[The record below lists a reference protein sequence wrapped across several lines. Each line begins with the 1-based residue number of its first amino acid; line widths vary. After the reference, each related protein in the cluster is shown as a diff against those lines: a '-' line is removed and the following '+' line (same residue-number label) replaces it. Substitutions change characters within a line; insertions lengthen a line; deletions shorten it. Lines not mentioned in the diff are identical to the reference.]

1 MLTTNQILKTK
12 PEFILSVDYDANIG
26 EMIGDETGSEYLAE
40 MVIQYHSL
48 TDNCCIAFYVECL
61 VSVSDSDNKVT
72 IEEMDTCYDSWRVY
86 VNNIK
91 DLPNGSHHVWGY
103 DLDDELHTKLV
114 KLMESQPI
122 YDAPEKF
129 IIETY

>member
-12 PEFILSVDYDANIG
+12 PEFILSVNYDANIG
-26 EMIGDETGSEYLAE
+26 DMLGDETNNEYLAE
-40 MVIQYHSL
+40 MAIQYHSL
-48 TDNCCIAFYVECL
+48 TDNCCLAFYVECL
-61 VSVSDSDNKVT
+61 VSVNNSKVT
-72 IEEMDTCYDSWRVY
+72 IEEMNTCYDSLTVY

-122 YDAPEKF
+122 YDIPEHF
-129 IIETY
+129 TLESY

>member
-12 PEFILSVDYDANIG
+12 PEFILSVNYDANIG
-26 EMIGDETGSEYLAE
+26 DMLGDETNNEYLAE
-40 MVIQYHSL
+40 MAMQYHSL
-48 TDNCCIAFYVECL
+48 TDNCCLAFYVECL
-61 VSVSDSDNKVT
+61 VSVNNSKVT
-72 IEEMDTCYDSWRVY
+72 IEEMNTCYDSLTVY

-122 YDAPEKF
+122 YDIPDNF
-129 IIETY
+129 IIEKY

>member
-1 MLTTNQILKTK
+1 MLTTNQILKTQ
-12 PEFILSVDYDANIG
+12 PTFILSVNYGANIG
-26 EMIGDETGSEYLAE
+26 EMIGDETGTEYLAE

-48 TDNCCIAFYVECL
+48 TDNCCISFYVECL
-61 VSVSDSDNKVT
+61 VSVSDNKVT
-72 IEEMDTCYDSWRVY
+72 IEEMNTCYDSWIVC

-103 DLDDELHTKLV
+103 DLDEELHTKLV

-122 YDAPEKF
+122 YDIPEHLT
-129 IIETY
+129 IEGY

>member
-12 PEFILSVDYDANIG
+12 PEFILSVNYDDNIG
-26 EMIGDETGSEYLAE
+26 DMLGDETNNEYLAE
-40 MVIQYHSL
+40 MAIQYHSL
-48 TDNCCIAFYVECL
+48 TNNCCLAFYVECL
-61 VSVSDSDNKVT
+61 VSVNNSKVT
-72 IEEMDTCYDSWRVY
+72 IEEMNTCYDSLTVY

-122 YDAPEKF
+122 YDIPEHF
-129 IIETY
+129 TIESY

>member
-1 MLTTNQILKTK
+1 MLTTNQILKTQ
-12 PEFILSVDYDANIG
+12 PTFILAVNYDESIG
-26 EMIGDETGSEYLAE
+26 DMLGDETNNEYLAE
-40 MVIQYHSL
+40 MAIQYRSL

-61 VSVSDSDNKVT
+61 VSVSNNLVIIEQMNTSSD
-72 IEEMDTCYDSWRVY
+72 YLAVY

-122 YDAPEKF
+122 YDAPENF
-129 IIETY
+129 IIEKY

>member
-12 PEFILSVDYDANIG
+12 PVFILLVNYDANIG

-48 TDNCCIAFYVECL
+48 TDNCCIDFYVECL
-61 VSVSDSDNKVT
+61 VSVGDNKVT
-72 IEEMDTCYDSWRVY
+72 IEEMNTCYDSWIVY

>member
-12 PEFILSVDYDANIG
+12 PTFTLSVNYGANID
-26 EMIGDETGSEYLAE
+26 EMIGDETGTEYLAE
-40 MVIQYHSL
+40 MVIQYRSL

-61 VSVSDSDNKVT
+61 VSVSDNKVT
-72 IEEMDTCYDSWRVY
+72 IEEMNTCYDSWRVY

-91 DLPNGSHHVWGY
+91 DLTNGTHHVWGY

-122 YDAPEKF
+122 YDIPDNF
-129 IIETY
+129 IIEKY